1 MPFKSKAQQRF
12 MYSQHPEIAGRW
24 SDEMRG
30 GKRASKF
37 QREHPIKHANLP
49 DRVGK
54 STAWGS
60 TKKLVIVKPT
70 KLKPQKPIGKAFGD
84 MDDVWRASVGAAK
97 LRNARNAKTVANAAA
112 RTEQRRAATVSTN
125 MLNFKATR
133 KNRFPSP
140 TRPSLLGDQQ
150 RYGNGSI
157 VGKRWAGEVEK
168 GALRQSVAPKQARVN
183 PTATMRP
190 RIPLVARPVS
200 RAVIGKAGLMETARL
215 VPKAL
220 KGGWKVGTGG
230 KLKAGLKDTATL
242 NSSRTLQRV
251 GGASKWAAQNRGA
264 AGLSAGVVGGSV
276 IGAGLAHRDVEKAHG
291 DPEDSRYYRLGI
303 GSAALGAGGAGGLA
317 YAGRDVKASSK
328 LARSGSAFGVHNL
341 KNVTLVSFDNDK
353 LKDAEGKGGRARA
366 EGKILNPRMVH
377 TADRLARHG
386 YGITR
391 RGALAGAGGLAALGG
406 AAALHQRAHE
416 RRYN

>member
-1 MPFKSKAQQRF
+1 MPFKSKAQQRY
-12 MYSQHPEIAGRW
+12 MYSQHPEIASRW

-30 GKRASKF
+30 GKRASKS

-54 STAWGS
+54 STSWGS

-84 MDDVWRASVGAAK
+84 MEDVWHASVGAAK
-97 LRNARNAKTVANAAA
+97 LRNARNARIAGQAAA
-112 RTEQRRAATVSTN
+112 RSEQRRASTVSTN
-125 MLNFKATR
+125 VLNFKATR
-133 KNRFPSP
+133 KNRFPKPS
-140 TRPSLLGDQQ
+140 RPSLLGDQQ

-157 VGKRWAGEVEK
+157 VGKRWEGEVSK
-168 GALRQSVAPKQARVN
+168 GVLRQSVAPTQARVN
-183 PTATMRP
+183 PTATMKP
-190 RIPLVARPVS
+190 RIPLVAKPVT
-200 RAVIGKAGLMETARL
+200 RAVIGKAGIFETARL

-220 KGGWKVGTGG
+220 KGGWKVGTGS

-291 DPEDSRYYRLGI
+291 DPEDSRYYRLGM
-303 GSAALGAGGAGGLA
+303 GSAALGAGGVGGLE
-317 YAGRDVKASSK
+317 YARRDVKRSTR
-328 LARSGSAFGVHNL
+328 LARGGSPMAVQNL
-341 KNVTLVSFDNDK
+341 KHGKVQLVAFESEPGKKVT
-353 LKDAEGKGGRARA
+353 GR
-366 EGKILNPRMVH
+366 ILNPKMLA
-377 TADRLARHG
+377 TGQRLARNG

-391 RGALAGAGGLAALGG
+391 RGAAVGAGGLAALGG
-406 AAALHQRAHE
+406 AAAMHQRAHE